1 MNRLTSRLFLS
12 LALLVLLAAAPVQA
26 VAAPLIVIDAGH
38 GGTDF
43 GAVSANGLQEKHVNL
58 DIAWKVKLLLDSRGY
73 ETTMTRET
81 DTYISLAERV
91 RLTGEV
97 DAALFVSI
105 HANAHTDTSARGSLV
120 LYYDRD
126 YPQSSYPASTSMTAL
141 TPESKRLAQTVLDY
155 MIKRTGFANLG
166 IVPSAA
172 YVTRMGKTPS
182 VLVETAF
189 LSNSRDAALLADDS
203 TRAKLASGIA
213 DGITAFLPVSAT
225 PRFTDTLGHWAAPAI
240 ARLQEQGLVE
250 GDGLRFYPDASMTR
264 AEWLTL
270 ADRLFGIVKQADARY
285 PTVGQS
291 VYAEASPYSDLNSS
305 HWAYPTFLAAIR
317 LGYISGYEDQT
328 MRPDR
333 AVTRAEAAAMLE
345 RLTTGA
351 QTSAWTGDTT
361 FQDVPRTYWAAG
373 PIYRL
378 QQKGVFN
385 GVAAASFAPAQPM
398 KRAEMAAMI
407 DRYMSKQTTPP

>member
-1 MNRLTSRLFLS
+1 MNRLTSRLILS
-12 LALLVLLAAAPVQA
+12 LVLLVVLAAAPLQA
-26 VAAPLIVIDAGH
+26 VAAPLVVIDAGH

-58 DIAWKVKLLLDSRGY
+58 DIAWKLKLLLGSHGY
-73 ETTMTRET
+73 ETMMTRET

-91 RLTGEV
+91 RLAGEV

-126 YPQSSYPASTSMTAL
+126 YPQPSYPASASMTAL
-141 TPESKRLAQTVLDY
+141 TPDSKQLAQTVLDH
-155 MIKRTGFANLG
+155 MVQRTGFANLG

-172 YVTRMGKTPS
+172 YVVRMGKTPS

-203 TRAKLASGIA
+203 TRAKLANGIA
-213 DGITAFLPVSAT
+213 DGIAAFLPVSAAF
-225 PRFTDTLGHWAAPAI
+225 RFTDTLGHWAAPAI

-250 GDGLRFYPDASMTR
+250 GDGSRFYPEASMTR

-291 VYAEASPYSDLNSS
+291 VYAEDDIYSDLNSS
-305 HWAYPTFLAAIR
+305 HWAYRTFLAAIR
-317 LGYISGYEDQT
+317 LGFIGGYEDGT

-351 QTSAWTGDTT
+351 QASSWAGDTT

-373 PIYRL
+373 PIYRM
-378 QQKGVFN
+378 QQKGVFD
-385 GVAAASFAPAQPM
+385 GITATSFAPAQPM

-407 DRYMSKQTTPP
+407 DRYMTKQTTPP